1 MIRRFEPYIFR
12 NNGSVVQ
19 LEEQGSSKASV
30 GGSNPSRI
38 TIINNGQ
45 QTNWQ
50 VASFGMKTLCRFE
63 SCLPDKKFSK
73 IERYIPKNGYLC
85 SIKLNIVMCPSGLGT
100 ILIRQSTWVRVPPSQ
115 LNVFVAQLVLEHSTF
130 NGGVMGSSPI
140 GGTYVLVAQLVEHS
154 AFNGGVKS
162 SNLFGYTTINKPTC
176 NVL

>member
-38 TIINNGQ
+38 TIINGVQ
-45 QTNWQ
+45 SRGETR
-50 VASFGMKTLCRFE
+50 VLGTRGGRFD
-63 SCLPDKKFSK
+63 SCHPDKKISK
-73 IERYIPKNGYLC
+73 TERYIPKNGYLC

-130 NGGVMGSSPI
+130 NGGV
-140 GGTYVLVAQLVEHS
+140 
-154 AFNGGVKS
+154 KS
-162 SNLFGYTTINKPTC
+162 SNLFGDTIYSSLT
-176 NVL
+176 